1 MISEWFITKEE
12 MLNFIKLVRRNPNTL
27 LLPDSETLQKVDKW
41 IRIVDE
47 KRKGS
52 KLEIVN
58 TDLQTLAIFTF
69 DEIFV
74 KIDEIFVKIDEIFV
88 KTDEMSNLVNF
99 QWKNLV
105 NFDEISNL
113 VNFDEIFVTKIK

>member
-1 MISEWFITKEE
+1 MNKYVTLEVYTKEILDTCEE

-58 TDLQTLAIFTF
+58 TDLDRYI
-69 DEIFV
+69 
-74 KIDEIFVKIDEIFV
+74 
-88 KTDEMSNLVNF
+88 
-99 QWKNLV
+99 
-105 NFDEISNL
+105 
-113 VNFDEIFVTKIK
+113 